1 MHRFGMSRVQD
12 ILSRWGNRSEIA
24 EDLDVPYPTV
34 GGWFARGSVPAHRH
48 VDLVESARKRGIA
61 LTHEELAQA
70 HHDDRRLPD
79 TPRPD
84 PLGQGVPA

>member
-1 MHRFGMSRVQD
+1 MSKVRE
-12 ILSRWGNRSEIA
+12 ILERWGRRKEIA
-24 EDLDVPYPTV
+24 EDLDAPYTTV
-34 GGWFARGSVPAHRH
+34 SSWFDAGSVPAHRH